1 MGCDLAQVAV
11 VPGWLD
17 GSEDCRGF
25 GMGGVLSDAEAV
37 AVCVIDAEA
46 GVAALV
52 YDALQDKPGNVA
64 DHPPKSQIP

>member
-1 MGCDLAQVAV
+1 VGCDLAQVAV

-25 GMGGVLSDAEAV
+25 GMGAVPSDADAV
-37 AVCVIDAEA
+37 AVCGIDAEA

-52 YDALQDKPGNVA
+52 YDAL
-64 DHPPKSQIP
+64 